1 MDITIKYEILF
12 DIDCIDWINFSY
24 FLTTIVFLVPDSG
37 GETIRNSN
45 SISADMMENT
55 IENY

>member
-12 DIDCIDWINFSY
+12 DIDCIDWINLSY

-45 SISADMMENT
+45 SISADMMEDT
-55 IENY
+55 I

>member
-12 DIDCIDWINFSY
+12 DIDCIDWINLSY